1 MGDKLKS
8 SWRRRRRTCLL
19 GRDGV
24 LHEGKPAVPP
34 PSLPGRGRCHAAAF
48 SLTLSRAP
56 ARRTE
61 DGGERSE
68 ARGRGDGLAASPC
81 SSRLRR
87 SGARSARTP
96 PPHCRSRK
104 SRYSSRLCAPL
115 CARSDRPTDRPCKQ
129 VVLSSFRVAQHS
141 FPLRALYLARFLCL
155 RLRHSDSAG
164 PKGIEKRLLSV
175 V

>member
-115 CARSDRPTDRPCKQ
+115 CARSDRPTDRPTMQASC
-129 VVLSSFRVAQHS
+129 VVVIQSCTTFIPPSCPLSRSLSLSQTPSLRFSGAQ
-141 FPLRALYLARFLCL
+141 
-155 RLRHSDSAG
+155 G
-164 PKGIEKRLLSV
+164 N
-175 V
+175 

>member
-56 ARRTE
+56 TRRTE

-115 CARSDRPTDRPCKQ
+115 CARSDRPTDRPTGRPTDHASKLCCLVGRPAGR
-129 VVLSSFRVAQHS
+129 VVGRPVGRSVGR
-141 FPLRALYLARFLCL
+141 
-155 RLRHSDSAG
+155 
-164 PKGIEKRLLSV
+164 SV
-175 V
+175 VCFCISYLNAVSW